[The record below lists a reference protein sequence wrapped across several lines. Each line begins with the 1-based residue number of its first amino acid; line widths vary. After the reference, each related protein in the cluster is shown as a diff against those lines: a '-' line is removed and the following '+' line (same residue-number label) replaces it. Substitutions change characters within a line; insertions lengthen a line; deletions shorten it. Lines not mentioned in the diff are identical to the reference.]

1 MRITDRKYF
10 DLYMRTIGTKIP
22 KMIDSYDFSEENSS
36 FSYLTKAS
44 AVYSSNIE
52 GNSVDLN
59 SFMNYQI
66 NKDKFKTGKEIE
78 EIEDLI
84 QSYEF
89 AQGRKLNEGNV
100 LKCHEMLSQT
110 LLIDS
115 KRGNYR
121 LEPVGVFGKSGLV
134 YLAVEAE
141 RVREEMKLLFEDVE
155 ELISADLDESEVFYF
170 ASMLHLR
177 FAHIHPF
184 RDGNGRVARLIEKW
198 FIAENL
204 GRKFWKIP
212 SEKYYKDK
220 QARYYEALHLGVNFY
235 ELNYDDC
242 LDFLEMLPECLR
254 EK

>member
-1 MRITDRKYF
+1 
-10 DLYMRTIGTKIP
+10 MRTIGTKIP

-121 LEPVGVFGKSGLV
+121 L
-134 YLAVEAE
+134 
-141 RVREEMKLLFEDVE
+141 
-155 ELISADLDESEVFYF
+155 
-170 ASMLHLR
+170 
-177 FAHIHPF
+177 
-184 RDGNGRVARLIEKW
+184 
-198 FIAENL
+198 
-204 GRKFWKIP
+204 
-212 SEKYYKDK
+212 
-220 QARYYEALHLGVNFY
+220 
-235 ELNYDDC
+235 
-242 LDFLEMLPECLR
+242 
-254 EK
+254 